1 MEANCHS
8 QDGAGVTH
16 IGTGPY
22 SVLVLLEGDGDMWLA
37 SVRFG
42 EPPQPGLTFHFR
54 GMVWELT
61 WASEA
66 GCGAAPA
73 AM

>member
-1 MEANCHS
+1 MEVKVSHREGLNY
-8 QDGAGVTH
+8 
-16 IGTGPY
+16 IGEGPY
-22 SVLVLLEGDGDMWLA
+22 PALVLVEGEGDMWLA
-37 SVRFG
+37 SVRFD
-42 EPPQPGLTFHFR
+42 EPPQPGMTFHFR
-54 GMVWELT
+54 GMVWELV

>member
-1 MEANCHS
+1 MEA
-8 QDGAGVTH
+8 GAQPGGDSGVIH
-16 IGTGPY
+16 IGSGPY
-22 SVLVLLEGDGDMWLA
+22 TALVLVEGDEDMWLA
-37 SVRFG
+37 SVGFD

-61 WASEA
+61 WASAA